1 MSILRK
7 AKTIFHTVKYLRPI
21 QVVHQIK
28 NRIPHQ
34 DSFRDYLKNNVKVRD
49 ITLFIPEVDANEQY
63 LARFDI
69 QGMLEGNV
77 TLLNHNF
84 VFKDGWY
91 DEKAS
96 HLENFNLHYFEYAI
110 ALAVAYEKTGDKKY
124 QECVIRLYES
134 WQLVSDGPNAKHPYT
149 ISLRLTNLL
158 IVGSLL
164 GDEKLIKS
172 LYPQYRYLIKHQEK
186 RLLGNHYFENLKAI
200 VLCSLVFDE
209 PIIYRQ
215 YITELLRELEVQVL
229 PDGVHY
235 ELSLMYHKIVLEGII
250 RVTYATQQV
259 EKQESAE
266 LLPIIQ
272 RMVSAITSL
281 EKGMGKT
288 PSFNDS
294 ADNVAKE
301 CNQLC
306 TAARNLFKIEPKKQV
321 VFNDSGY
328 YKLYDANIAVL
339 FDAGR
344 IGPNYMPG
352 HAHCDCLSYEL
363 SIGGVPL
370 FVNSGTFQ
378 YQGSK
383 RSYFR
388 STRAHNT
395 VMIGNHEQS
404 ECWGEHRVA
413 RRTTEIEGDLEGQ
426 TASGSYKNY
435 LGEKHSRL
443 ITLKDNKLTV
453 IDSTIGSGIIHSFLH
468 LADGFKIIESDSA
481 LNIVNDG
488 GQRVCQIRPYAC
500 SFTAH
505 TTGELI
511 QYAPEFGLLYN
522 TCCLEFFWEAD
533 NKEHG
538 YTIYF

>member
-172 LYPQYRYLIKHQEK
+172 LYP
-186 RLLGNHYFENLKAI
+186 
-200 VLCSLVFDE
+200 
-209 PIIYRQ
+209 
-215 YITELLRELEVQVL
+215 
-229 PDGVHY
+229 
-235 ELSLMYHKIVLEGII
+235 
-250 RVTYATQQV
+250 
-259 EKQESAE
+259 
-266 LLPIIQ
+266 
-272 RMVSAITSL
+272 
-281 EKGMGKT
+281 
-288 PSFNDS
+288 
-294 ADNVAKE
+294 
-301 CNQLC
+301 
-306 TAARNLFKIEPKKQV
+306 
-321 VFNDSGY
+321 
-328 YKLYDANIAVL
+328 
-339 FDAGR
+339 
-344 IGPNYMPG
+344 
-352 HAHCDCLSYEL
+352 
-363 SIGGVPL
+363 
-370 FVNSGTFQ
+370 
-378 YQGSK
+378 
-383 RSYFR
+383 
-388 STRAHNT
+388 
-395 VMIGNHEQS
+395 
-404 ECWGEHRVA
+404 
-413 RRTTEIEGDLEGQ
+413 
-426 TASGSYKNY
+426 
-435 LGEKHSRL
+435 
-443 ITLKDNKLTV
+443 
-453 IDSTIGSGIIHSFLH
+453 
-468 LADGFKIIESDSA
+468 
-481 LNIVNDG
+481 
-488 GQRVCQIRPYAC
+488 
-500 SFTAH
+500 
-505 TTGELI
+505 
-511 QYAPEFGLLYN
+511 
-522 TCCLEFFWEAD
+522 
-533 NKEHG
+533 
-538 YTIYF
+538 